1 MKQRLDYKTAEP
13 KLYEA
18 ISFMEKTT
26 NGFGIE
32 PKLLELI
39 KIRASQLNGCGF
51 CLDMHARDARKI
63 GETEQRLYTVAAWWE
78 TPFFSEGEQVALK
91 LTEEVTLISK
101 GGVNEETYKK
111 AVALFGEKGFAQLLL
126 AIITINGWNRIAVAT
141 HLAPSK
147 AEQS

>member
-18 ISFMEKTT
+18 MLFMEKTT
-26 NGFGIE
+26 KGFDIE

-63 GETEQRLYTVAAWWE
+63 GESEQRLYTVAAWWE
-78 TPFFSEGEQVALK
+78 TPFFSEEEQVALK

-101 GGVNEETYKK
+101 KGVSDETYQK
-111 AVALFGEKGFAQLLL
+111 AIALFGEKGFARLLL

-141 HLAPSK
+141 HLAPPK
-147 AEQS
+147 TE